1 MLRISRTHALVSPF
15 CLAAGLLLG
24 AAPDARAQAPDTH
37 TVKAGDTLWDIAR
50 RYLNDPFL
58 WPDIYRLNT
67 MVVEDPHWI
76 YPGELLRLA
85 PSETVTTV
93 PQTDTPPMAEGAPAD
108 SAPAQ
113 PGLAELPPDDAAPA
127 AADSEANVANADT
140 ARLFPPSRGRSLQET
155 IAATDER
162 PVRPLKP
169 YDFHAAGF
177 LTEGERLVFGRVI
190 GSVTPAQIPA
200 SGRGSITM
208 YSRVALEAP
217 EGASYQVGDSLLIA
231 DVSKRMEDWGRVV
244 KPTGLARVVE
254 ISQGRPIAE
263 MVAVYGEVLRGQ
275 ALLPAE
281 KFADPGTVRPVAVAD
296 GVEAEVVGWP
306 GRRELKGA
314 GIVLFIDKGRN
325 AGVAPGD
332 LFELRRQPG
341 RSRDGYVNVDEL
353 MATLQIVHVRER
365 SATARVL
372 NVVSPDIAAGT
383 RALQVAKLPS

>member
-1 MLRISRTHALVSPF
+1 MSRLSRTHALVSPF
-15 CLAAGLLLG
+15 CLAAGLLIGLV
-24 AAPDARAQAPDTH
+24 PDAHAQAPDTH
-37 TVKAGDTLWDIAR
+37 TVKSGDTLWDIAR

-76 YPGELLRLA
+76 YPGEVLRLA

-93 PQTDTPPMAEGAPAD
+93 PQTDTPAMATEAPAEMPAD

-113 PGLAELPPDDAAPA
+113 PGLAELPPD
-127 AADSEANVANADT
+127 EAEAGADT
-140 ARLFPPSRGRSLQET
+140 ARIFPPSRGRSLQET
-155 IAATDER
+155 IAATEER
-162 PVRPLKP
+162 PVRPLKA
-169 YDFHAAGF
+169 YEFHSSGF
-177 LTEGERLVFGRVI
+177 LTEGERLAFGRLI
-190 GSVTPAQIPA
+190 GPVTPSQIPA
-200 SGRGSITM
+200 AGRGTLTL
-208 YSRVALEAP
+208 YTRVALEP
-217 EGASYQVGDSLLIA
+217 PDGASYQVGDSLMVA
-231 DVSKRMEDWGRVV
+231 DVSQRIEDWGRVV
-244 KPTGLARVVE
+244 RPTGLARVVE

-263 MVAVYGEVLRGQ
+263 LVVLYGEVLRGQ

-281 KFADPGTVRPVAVAD
+281 KFADPGAVRPVPVAD
-296 GVEAEVVGWP
+296 GIEAEVVGWP

-332 LFELRRQPG
+332 LFELRQRPG

-353 MATLQIVHVRER
+353 MATLQIVHVRDR

-372 NVVSPDIAAGT
+372 NVVSPDIAPGT

>member
-1 MLRISRTHALVSPF
+1 MSRSFRTHALVSPF

-24 AAPDARAQAPDTH
+24 VVPDARGQAPDTH
-37 TVKAGDTLWDIAR
+37 TVKSGDTLWDIAR

-76 YPGELLRLA
+76 YPGEVLRLA

-93 PQTDTPPMAEGAPAD
+93 PETDTPGMAPAGPAD
-108 SAPAQ
+108 SVPAR
-113 PGLAELPPDDAAPA
+113 PGLAELPPD
-127 AADSEANVANADT
+127 EAEAGADT
-140 ARLFPPSRGRSLQET
+140 TRIFPPSRGRSLQET
-155 IAATDER
+155 IAATEER
-162 PVRPLKP
+162 PLRPLKP
-169 YDFHAAGF
+169 YDFHASGF
-177 LTEGERLVFGRVI
+177 LTEGERLAFGRVI
-190 GSVTPAQIPA
+190 GPVTPSQIPA
-200 SGRGSITM
+200 AGRGSMTL
-208 YSRVALEAP
+208 YARVALEAP
-217 EGASYQVGDSLLIA
+217 EGATYQIGDSLLVA
-231 DVSKRMEDWGRVV
+231 DVRQRIDDWGRVV
-244 KPTGLARVVE
+244 QPTGLARVVE

-263 MVAVYGEVLRGQ
+263 LVAVYGEVLRGQ

-281 KFADPGTVRPVAVAD
+281 RFADPGAVRPVAVAD
-296 GVEAEVVGWP
+296 GIEAEVVGWP

-325 AGVAPGD
+325 AGVAAGD
-332 LFELRRQPG
+332 LFELRQRPG
-341 RSRDGYVNVDEL
+341 RTREGYVNVDER

-372 NVVSPDIAAGT
+372 SVISPDIPPGT

>member
-1 MLRISRTHALVSPF
+1 MSRLSRTHALVSPF

-24 AAPDARAQAPDTH
+24 VAPDARAQVPDTH
-37 TVKAGDTLWDIAR
+37 TVKSGDTLWDIAR

-76 YPGELLRLA
+76 YPGEVLRLA

-93 PQTDTPPMAEGAPAD
+93 PQTDTPTMAAGTPAD
-108 SAPAQ
+108 SVPAQ
-113 PGLAELPPDDAAPA
+113 PGIAEVPPDAVYAS
-127 AADSEANVANADT
+127 ADGGADT
-140 ARLFPPSRGRSLQET
+140 MRIFPPSRGRSLQET
-155 IAATDER
+155 IAATEER

-169 YDFHAAGF
+169 YDFHSSGF
-177 LTEGERLVFGRVI
+177 LTEGERLAFGRLI
-190 GSVTPAQIPA
+190 GPVTPSQIPA
-200 SGRGSITM
+200 AGRGSFTL
-208 YSRVALEAP
+208 YTRVALEAP
-217 EGASYQVGDSLLIA
+217 GGASYQVGDSLLIA
-231 DVSKRMEDWGRVV
+231 DMSQTIEDWGRVV
-244 KPTGLARVVE
+244 QPTGLARVVE
-254 ISQGRPIAE
+254 ISQNHPIAE
-263 MVAVYGEVLRGQ
+263 VVAVYGEILRGQ

-281 KFADPGTVRPVAVAD
+281 KFAEPGSVRPVAAAD
-296 GVEAEVVGWP
+296 GIEAEVVGWP

-332 LFELRRQPG
+332 LFELRRRPG
-341 RSRDGYVNVDEL
+341 RSPDGYVNVDEL

-372 NVVSPDIAAGT
+372 NVLSPDIAPGT

>member
-1 MLRISRTHALVSPF
+1 MSRFSRTHAFVSPF
-15 CLAAGLLLG
+15 CLAAGLVLG
-24 AAPDARAQAPDTH
+24 VTPDTRAQAPDSH
-37 TVKAGDTLWDIAR
+37 TVKSGDTLWDIAR

-76 YPGELLRLA
+76 YPGEVLRLA

-93 PQTDTPPMAEGAPAD
+93 PQTDTPAAD
-108 SAPAQ
+108 SRVPSEAAPSQ
-113 PGLAELPPDDAAPA
+113 PGLAELPPDDAGPGP
-127 AADSEANVANADT
+127 DT
-140 ARLFPPSRGRSLQET
+140 TRIFPPSRGRSLQET

-162 PVRPLKP
+162 PVRPLKA
-169 YDFHAAGF
+169 YDFHSSGF
-177 LTEGERLVFGRVI
+177 LTEGERLSFGRLI
-190 GSVTPAQIPA
+190 GPVTPSQIPA
-200 SGRGSITM
+200 AGRGSLTL
-208 YSRVALEAP
+208 YTRVALEAP

-231 DVSKRMEDWGRVV
+231 DVNKQLQDWGRVV
-244 KPTGLARVVE
+244 EPTGLARVVE

-263 MVAVYGEVLRGQ
+263 LAAVYSEVLRGQ

-281 KFADPGTVRPVAVAD
+281 RFADPGAVRPVAVAD
-296 GVEAEVVGWP
+296 GIEAEVVGWP
-306 GRRELKGA
+306 GRRELKGS

-332 LFELRRQPG
+332 LFELRQRPG
-341 RSRDGYVNVDEL
+341 RSREGYVNVDEL
-353 MATLQIVHVRER
+353 VATLQIVHVRER

-372 NVVSPDIAAGT
+372 SVVSPDIAPGT

>member
-1 MLRISRTHALVSPF
+1 MPRLSRTHAFVSPF

-24 AAPDARAQAPDTH
+24 AAPEARAQAPDTH

-76 YPGELLRLA
+76 YPGELLRLS

-93 PQTDTPPMAEGAPAD
+93 PQTDTPPMAAAAPAD

-113 PGLAELPPDDAAPA
+113 PGLAELPPDDAV
-127 AADSEANVANADT
+127 AADTQTDVAAGDT
-140 ARLFPPSRGRSLQET
+140 TRLFPPSRGRSLQET

-162 PVRPLKP
+162 PIRPLKP

-177 LTEGERLVFGRVI
+177 LTEGERLTFGTVV
-190 GSVTPAQIPA
+190 GSVTPSQIPA
-200 SGRGSITM
+200 SARGSITL

-231 DVSKRMEDWGRVV
+231 DVSKRIDDWGRVV
-244 KPTGLARVVE
+244 QPTGLARVVE
-254 ISQGRPIAE
+254 ISQGRPIGE

-281 KFADPGTVRPVAVAD
+281 KFTDPGAVRPVAVAD
-296 GVEAEVVGWP
+296 GIEAEVVGWP

-332 LFELRRQPG
+332 LFELRRRPG
-341 RSRDGYVNVDEL
+341 RARDGYVNVDEL

-365 SATARVL
+365 SATARVIGL
-372 NVVSPDIAAGT
+372 VSPDIAAGT

>member
-1 MLRISRTHALVSPF
+1 MSRLTRTHALVGPF

-24 AAPDARAQAPDTH
+24 VAPDARAQAPETH
-37 TVKAGDTLWDIAR
+37 TVKSGDTLWDIAR

-76 YPGELLRLA
+76 YPGEVLRLA
-85 PSETVTTV
+85 PSETVTAV
-93 PQTDTPPMAEGAPAD
+93 PQTDTPTPGAGIPAD

-113 PGLAELPPDDAAPA
+113 PGLAELPPDE
-127 AADSEANVANADT
+127 SEAEADT
-140 ARLFPPSRGRSLQET
+140 TRIFPPSRGRSLQET
-155 IAATDER
+155 IAATEER
-162 PVRPLKP
+162 PVRPLTR
-169 YDFHAAGF
+169 YEFHSSGF
-177 LTEGERLVFGRVI
+177 LTEGERLSFGRLI
-190 GSVTPAQIPA
+190 GPVTPSQIPA
-200 SGRGSITM
+200 AGRGSITM
-208 YSRVALEAP
+208 YTRVVLEAP
-217 EGASYQVGDSLLIA
+217 EGASYQVGDSLVIA
-231 DVSKRMEDWGRVV
+231 DVAQRIDDWGRVV
-244 KPTGLARVVE
+244 RPTGLARVVE
-254 ISQGRPIAE
+254 LSQGHPVAE
-263 MVAVYGEVLRGQ
+263 LVAVYGEVLRGQ

-281 KFADPGTVRPVAVAD
+281 KFADPGVVRPVAVAD
-296 GVEAEVVGWP
+296 GIEAEVVGWP

-332 LFELRRQPG
+332 VFELRRRPA
-341 RSRDGYVNVDEL
+341 RSREGYVNVDEL

-372 NVVSPDIAAGT
+372 SVVSPEIAPGT